1 MISDTVKGDLRK
13 RARQVVPLG
22 WGGVRWGLLWQRSDG
37 GPLWRLGAGA
47 AGFVDKVV
55 DEGAP

>member
-1 MISDTVKGDLRK
+1 M
-13 RARQVVPLG
+13 VPLG

-47 AGFVDKVV
+47 VGFVDKVV